1 MISPP
6 DIVCDGDMVTKESSD
21 DRDIARVRDFQRDEL
36 VKNFQRDE
44 LVKKQIIIR
53 YVMVISSCR

>member
-1 MISPP
+1 MISPS

-21 DRDIARVRDFQRDEL
+21 DRDIARVR
-36 VKNFQRDE
+36 NFQRDE